1 MTTDRLI
8 LTNVRAVL
16 PDRVLHDA
24 TIVCD
29 QGRIEEI
36 VERVSHRDG
45 IDGRGA
51 LCLPGLVDTHSDGLE
66 KELRPRRT
74 STFPLEFALTSF
86 EGRLRAAGITTVYHG
101 IGFEHRPDYGRTLEQ
116 ARAVVQMIADRRPS
130 EPSVDHRLLYRL
142 EARSRDGLATIE
154 PLLRALTDWIDG
166 SPPVPPLMSFED
178 HTPGQGQ
185 YRDIERFARSVDP
198 ATLAEGETV
207 DDVVQ
212 RRIAEADAKLHL
224 RDRNLTGVRRLTASG
239 EVTLLAHDIETDV
252 QIEAASA
259 DWGARVAEFPLTM
272 SAARRAREL
281 DMAVVAGAPN
291 VVLGGSH
298 SGNVSAAE
306 LVANDLCTALASDY
320 QPSTLLGAVFVLVAN
335 RIVDLARAVRLVT
348 DGPARLAGL
357 TDRGRLEVGCR
368 ADLALVDDRGTWPV
382 VIGAARAR
390 RDAHDLV
397 ETLV

>member
-16 PDRVLHDA
+16 PDRVVHDA

-36 VERVSHRDG
+36 TERVSHRDG
-45 IDGRGA
+45 IDGHGA

-74 STFPLEFALTSF
+74 SAFPLLFALTSF

-101 IGFEHRPDYGRTLEQ
+101 VGFEERPDYGRTLDQ
-116 ARAVVQMIADRRPS
+116 ARAVVQAIADRRPA
-130 EPSVDHRLLYRL
+130 EPAVDHRLLYRL
-142 EARSRDGLATIE
+142 EARSQDGLATIE
-154 PLLRALTDWIDG
+154 PQLHALSDWIDG

-185 YRDIERFARSVDP
+185 YRDVERFARAIDP
-198 ATLAEGETV
+198 STLPEGQTV
-207 DDVVQ
+207 EDVVE
-212 RRIAEADAKLHL
+212 RRIAEANAKLHL
-224 RDRNLTGVRRLTASG
+224 RDRNLAGVRRLAGAG
-239 EVTLLAHDIETDV
+239 EVTLLAHDIETAEQV
-252 QIEAASA
+252 ETAAQ
-259 DWGARVAEFPLTM
+259 DWGARIAEFPLTV
-272 SAARRAREL
+272 SAARRAIEL

-306 LVANDLCTALASDY
+306 LVANRCCTALASDY
-320 QPSTLLGAVFVLVAN
+320 QPSTMLAAAFLLAAN
-335 RIVDLARAVRLVT
+335 RIVDLAGAVRLVT
-348 DGPARLAGL
+348 DGPAQLAGL
-357 TDRGRLEVGCR
+357 TDRGRLEVGRR
-368 ADLALVDDRGTWPV
+368 ADLTLVDDRGAWPV
-382 VIGAARAR
+382 VVGASRAR
-390 RDAHDLV
+390 RDAADLV
-397 ETLV
+397 ASLV